1 MNTPVATT
9 KWNAGL
15 YDQKHDFVYK
25 FGEDVVQLLAPAAG
39 ERILDLGCG
48 TGHLTSVIAAS
59 GATVIGID
67 SSAEMVAKAKKTYP
81 SLLFEVSDATNFQ
94 YDVPF
99 DAIFSNAVLH
109 WVTAKDAAIRCIC
122 NNLKRGGRLV
132 LEMGAKEN
140 IRHII
145 TALKEVL
152 REYGY
157 VAQASKELWYFPSL
171 SEYATDL
178 ENAGLIVQYATY
190 FKRDTELKDNEN
202 GIVDWLKM
210 FASPLLE
217 GVRETELLA
226 IMAKVQDRLT
236 PTNFKNNKWYA
247 DYYRLRMVA
256 AKP

>member
-1 MNTPVATT
+1 MNAPVAKT

-48 TGHLTSVIAAS
+48 TGHLTNVIAAS

-67 SSAEMVAKAKKTYP
+67 SSAEMVVKAKKTYP
-81 SLLFEVSDATNFQ
+81 SILFEVKDATSFQ
-94 YDVPF
+94 FDVPF

-109 WVTAKDAAIRCIC
+109 WVTEKNAAVRCIY
-122 NNLKRGGRLV
+122 NNLKSGGRLV

-140 IRHII
+140 ISHII

-171 SEYATDL
+171 SEYTTHL
-178 ENAGLIVQYATY
+178 ENAGLIVHYATY

-210 FASPLLE
+210 FASPFLE
-217 GVRETELLA
+217 DVRKTELSF
-226 IMAKVQDRLT
+226 IMGKVQERLR
-236 PTNFKNNKWYA
+236 PTNYKNNKWYA
-247 DYYRLRMVA
+247 DYYRLRIVA